1 MPSEPAESNFK
12 NKVRTV
18 AYPCRERNGI
28 VWAYM
33 GPRSRDALPRL
44 PDLEANM
51 LGEGEADMYL
61 LYLDNNWMQGW
72 EGEMDTVHA
81 AFLHSGA
88 TRVEDTVPGTF
99 AYYQAR
105 SRSAKF
111 DVVDTEWGTSYGV
124 ARPAEEDTTYWRTA
138 HQLLP
143 FYAMVPTGVLGLE
156 VRFRAYVPM
165 DDEHTMMWTITKK
178 TGSARAV
185 AQVPRGATAPNP
197 SALQYKPNGTGW
209 LERHR
214 LVEDASND
222 YMIDRDWQASGESYS
237 GIKGIRQQDMA
248 VTGSMGSIYNRW
260 QEHLGTTDAL
270 IIRTRRCML
279 QAARALRDHGI
290 TPPGVDNP
298 EIYALRSGGVILN
311 KDVDWWDATRD
322 LRRAF
327 VDRTEMAP
335 MAALGNA

>member
-1 MPSEPAESNFK
+1 
-12 NKVRTV
+12 
-18 AYPCRERNGI
+18 
-28 VWAYM
+28 
-33 GPRSRDALPRL
+33 
-44 PDLEANM
+44 
-51 LGEGEADMYL
+51 
-61 LYLDNNWMQGW
+61 
-72 EGEMDTVHA
+72 
-81 AFLHSGA
+81 
-88 TRVEDTVPGTF
+88 
-99 AYYQAR
+99 
-105 SRSAKF
+105 
-111 DVVDTEWGTSYGV
+111 V
-124 ARPAEEDTTYWRTA
+124 ARPAEDDSTYWRIA

-178 TGSARAV
+178 ASGRQNAP
-185 AQVPRGATAPNP
+185 VPRGTTAPNP

-222 YMIDRDWQASGESYS
+222 YMIDRAWQASGESYS

-248 VTGSMGSIYNRW
+248 VTGSMGAIYNRS

-270 IIRTRRCML
+270 IIRTRRVML
-279 QAARALRDHGI
+279 NAAKALRDHGV
-290 TPPGVDNP
+290 TPPGVNNP
-298 EIYALRSGGVILN
+298 EIYALRSGGVVLN
-311 KDVDWWDATRD
+311 KDLDWWDATKD

-327 VDRTEMAP
+327 VDRTEMAA